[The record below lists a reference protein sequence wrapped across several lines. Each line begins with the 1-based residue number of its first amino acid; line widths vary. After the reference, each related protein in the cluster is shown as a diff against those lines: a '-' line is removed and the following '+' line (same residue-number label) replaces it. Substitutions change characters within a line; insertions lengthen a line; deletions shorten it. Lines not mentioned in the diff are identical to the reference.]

1 VTLSRYH
8 RSVPASL
15 AFDAACASKQERV
28 FDAPEFSRPKRF
40 AEPRCNENPQ
50 IDLET
55 LITAAQ
61 NHDEAAIESLIAQ
74 FQPLLR
80 SRAHR
85 LWAIV
90 RAGLSS
96 LEWADVEAQITLIFL
111 LRVQGFRPQAGVY
124 FPHYIEKMLDF
135 DGRAWVRG
143 QNRGVALPFSQLST
157 VGLDE
162 GEENDDFDAWLGVGD
177 SHFPD
182 ESRDIERAL
191 SLRAALD
198 ELPAPQREVVWN
210 CCVLG
215 RTEADVAAQLGLSRS
230 AVRNRLESALV
241 KMRAFLD
248 VSDDSPREC
257 LSRTGRRVA
266 VTTQPLAP
274 AREAFWSLIFAMA
287 KDEKRP
293 DLVGVGAGRPV
304 LLQGV
309 FDFEATGLK
318 SPELLSPELTYTV
331 PIGSVAGIRYLRVG
345 SVCDQMVVVSTVVNG
360 MTHRL
365 VPCAAHST
373 AYVPFAIVD
382 PIVAGSQIEI
392 HLASAAPGTAII
404 DVGCLQM
411 PA

>member
-1 VTLSRYH
+1 MSTDFGATGASRSQ
-8 RSVPASL
+8 RGL
-15 AFDAACASKQERV
+15 G
-28 FDAPEFSRPKRF
+28 APEFPLRLP
-40 AEPRCNENPQ
+40 AP
-50 IDLET
+50 DLVAT
-55 LITAAQ
+55 DLVATDLSALIAAAQ
-61 NHDEAAIESLIAQ
+61 SHDEVAIEGLISR

-96 LEWADVEAQITLIFL
+96 LEWADVEAQVTLIFL
-111 LRVQGFRPQAGVY
+111 LRVQGFRPESGVF

-143 QNRGVALPFSQLST
+143 QNRGVALPFSQLAT
-157 VGLDE
+157 VEPNE
-162 GEENDDFDAWLGVGD
+162 GEARDDFDAWPGLGT

-182 ESRDIERAL
+182 ESRDVERAL

-198 ELPAPQREVVWN
+198 ALPAPQREVVWN

-215 RTEADVAAQLGLSRS
+215 RTEADVAGQLGLSRS
-230 AVRNRLESALV
+230 AIRNRLEAALE
-241 KMRAFLD
+241 KMREFLE
-248 VSDDSPREC
+248 VSDDAPRKS

-266 VTTQPLAP
+266 ATTPSNGQ
-274 AREAFWSLIFAMA
+274 ARKAFWSLIFAMA

-293 DLVGVGAGRPV
+293 DLVGVGDGRPV

-318 SPELLSPELTYTV
+318 TPRLLSPKLCYTV

-345 SVCDQMVVVSTVVNG
+345 SVCDQMIILSTVVNG
-360 MTHRL
+360 MPHRL